1 MFMKECPNYT
11 MEDLVETCEDEGRNY
26 TREEIKAWLQK
37 RQEKNTLSNVK
48 KRKINKLLMTTDNI
62 SISKLV
68 T

>member
-1 MFMKECPNYT
+1 MKECPNYT

-62 SISKLV
+62 SI
-68 T
+68 